1 MSKFTDW
8 LKRELLTRV
17 SVLSNNFISGN
28 LPINKLLLTT
38 GVGSKVTLI
47 DNTNLTW
54 KFKGTNFTCELG
66 EAYSIFVDQNIISM
80 ELPISPTDGYVLMLK
95 VRINPLY
102 NESLEIFTNNPT
114 GQKIDNQNDTLIV
127 DFSTDLILIYD
138 EINNNWR
145 V

>member
-1 MSKFTDW
+1 MSKFFDW
-8 LKRELLTRV
+8 LKREFSTKV
-17 SVLSNNFISGN
+17 SILASNIISGN
-28 LPINKLLLTT
+28 LPLNKLLVTT
-38 GVGSKVTLI
+38 GNGIQVTLI
-47 DNTNLTW
+47 DNNILSW

-102 NESLEIFTNNPT
+102 NESLEIFANNPT
-114 GQKIDNQNDTLIV
+114 GQTIDNQNDTLIV